1 MSILCTVNRIC
12 LTMTLDYLLY
22 SPADGPLYQDSNA
35 MKLSF
40 NIIAISIKM
49 IITEDKHGIVTHL
62 KS

>member
-40 NIIAISIKM
+40 NIIAISMKM
-49 IITEDKHGIVTHL
+49 INETEDKHGM
-62 KS
+62 